1 MAMNFEELE
10 WKEMAPW
17 KNAPKRA
24 VWSLRNGWHLS
35 IMEERDLDN
44 TFEGYE
50 IAILQ
55 KDGNMVN
62 ENNHGLPENADGY
75 LDVPNHPDTFVFSWG
90 VMNGM
95 TKEEIIDLAAWVEQY
110 GK

>member
-1 MAMNFEELE
+1 MNFEELE
-10 WKEMAPW
+10 WNEMAPW

-24 VWSLRNGWHLS
+24 VWSLSNGWHLS
-35 IMEERDLDN
+35 IMEELDLD
-44 TFEGYE
+44 TTLVGYE
-50 IAILQ
+50 IAVLG
-55 KDGNMVN
+55 KDGKMVN
-62 ENNHGLPENADGY
+62 ENNHGLPENVDGY

-95 TKEEIIDLAAWVEQY
+95 TKEEIIDLSAWVEQH